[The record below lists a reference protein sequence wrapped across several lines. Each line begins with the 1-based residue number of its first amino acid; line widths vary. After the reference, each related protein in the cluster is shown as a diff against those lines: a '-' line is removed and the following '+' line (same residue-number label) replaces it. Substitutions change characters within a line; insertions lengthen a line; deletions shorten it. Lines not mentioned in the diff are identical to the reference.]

1 MGTVLVDGQELK
13 VKSFFTEQETDSLI
27 HSIQNRGGEV
37 MKLQG
42 LSSGLSAAGAIVR
55 HLRELFC
62 EGTASESVLT
72 HTAHTRR
79 FSAGILSDGKLYG
92 VPEGIVFSFPC
103 YLLNGKITV
112 VPDLTLDLHMKERIA
127 LSVAEL
133 EGERVEAETFL
144 TALPSP
150 KL

>member
-1 MGTVLVDGQELK
+1 MGTVLVDGEVLK
-13 VKSFFTEQETDSLI
+13 VKSFFTEQETDDLI
-27 HSIQNRGGEV
+27 YSIQNRGGEV

-62 EGTASESVLT
+62 EAVPT
-72 HTAHTRR
+72 HTAQKRT

-103 YLLNGKITV
+103 HLLHGKITV
-112 VPDLTLDLHMKERIA
+112 VPDLILNHHMKERIA

-133 EGERVEAETFL
+133 QGERVEAETFL